1 MNDNTC
7 NGWRNAA
14 TWTVNLWFGDG
25 WAEMAHEGMDIT
37 PDYCREQVEEAL
49 ETMLGDM
56 SDVKY
61 AALGNFIWD
70 MMDLGSVDWHE
81 LAAHHA
87 PMEEDA

>member
-1 MNDNTC
+1 M

-37 PDYCREQVEEAL
+37 ADYCREQVEEML
-49 ETMLGDM
+49 EERLSRLGSGQSGID
-56 SDVKY
+56 
-61 AALGNFIWD
+61 GFIWD
-70 MMDLGSVDWHE
+70 MMDLGSVDWYQ

>member
-1 MNDNTC
+1 M

-37 PDYCREQVEEAL
+37 ADYCREQVEEML
-49 ETMLGDM
+49 EERLSRLGSGQSGID
-56 SDVKY
+56 
-61 AALGNFIWD
+61 GFIWD
-70 MMDLGSVDWHE
+70 MMDLGSVDWYQ
-81 LAAHHA
+81 LAAHYA

>member
-37 PDYCREQVEEAL
+37 ADYCREQVEEMI
-49 ETMLGDM
+49 EERLGSAQSGID
-56 SDVKY
+56 
-61 AALGNFIWD
+61 GFIWD
-70 MMDLGSVDWHE
+70 MLDLSSVDWYQ

-87 PMEEDA
+87 PMEGDA